1 MAAPVMIREAVVQ
14 YRGPRRKAGESM
26 RSPADVARFIR
37 GVVGND
43 AREHFVTLMLDGRH
57 RPIGY
62 QRVSVGTATASLV
75 HPREVFQTAI
85 GLGAV
90 ALIVAHNHPSGD
102 PSPSREDREVVA
114 RLIKAGTLLGIPLLD
129 SVVVADAGYHSM
141 REAEPEQFNRSQLG
155 PIGEGSRGLPPPLDG
170 RDPRS
175 FIPWRPIREGS
186 RSGGLG
192 V

>member
-62 QRVSVGTATASLV
+62 QCVSVGTATASLV

-102 PSPSREDREVVA
+102 PEPSAEDVVLTR
-114 RLIKAGTLLGIPLLD
+114 RLAAAGQLLGIEILD
-129 SVVVADAGYHSM
+129 HLV
-141 REAEPEQFNRSQLG
+141 
-155 PIGEGSRGLPPPLDG
+155 IGEAGRFVSLRG
-170 RDPRS
+170 R
-175 FIPWRPIREGS
+175 
-186 RSGGLG
+186 G
-192 V
+192 VL

>member
-1 MAAPVMIREAVVQ
+1 MIREAVVQ
-14 YRGPRRKAGESM
+14 YRGPRRKAGEAM

-102 PSPSREDREVVA
+102 PSPSREDRDVVA
-114 RLIKAGTLLGIPLLD
+114 RLVKAGTLLGIP
-129 SVVVADAGYHSM
+129 
-141 REAEPEQFNRSQLG
+141 
-155 PIGEGSRGLPPPLDG
+155 PLDG
-170 RDPRS
+170 RDMRS
-175 FIPWRPIREGS
+175 FIPWRPIREGPVDREVDGCNHGSWGNQGSPWPGRS
-186 RSGGLG
+186 RPSTT
-192 V
+192 VACS

>member
-1 MAAPVMIREAVVQ
+1 MAAAVMIREAVVQ
-14 YRGPRRKAGESM
+14 YRGPRRRAGEAM

-43 AREHFVTLMLDGRH
+43 AREHFVTLLLDGRH

-62 QRVSVGTATASLV
+62 QCVSVGTAKASLV

-102 PSPSREDREVVA
+102 PSPSREDREVA
-114 RLIKAGTLLGIPLLD
+114 ERLVQAGKLLGIPLLD
-129 SVVVADAGYHSM
+129 SVVIADAGYHSM
-141 REAEPEQFNRSQLG
+141 REAEPSVFTG
-155 PIGEGSRGLPPPLDG
+155 AAAGA
-170 RDPRS
+170 
-175 FIPWRPIREGS
+175 
-186 RSGGLG
+186 
-192 V
+192 